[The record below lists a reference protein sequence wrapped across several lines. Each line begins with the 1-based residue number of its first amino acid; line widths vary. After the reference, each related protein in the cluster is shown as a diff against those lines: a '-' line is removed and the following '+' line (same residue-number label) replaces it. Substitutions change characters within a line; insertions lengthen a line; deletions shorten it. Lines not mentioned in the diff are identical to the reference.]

1 MNICQKCNNPIPSTL
16 TIGGRV
22 FDLSKRHYCTSCFK
36 FTERKCEGDMTPKA
50 SYQSERFCPKC
61 QRVRPII
68 DFLYLKRQRRYMWRC
83 RDCSAEIQAQKIKEF
98 KRKCMEYK
106 GGSCKSCGYNKC
118 TTALDFHHR
127 NADEKEF
134 NIGSIWFRGFDKAKV
149 ELDKCDLL
157 CSNCHRELHD
167 NLSRA

>member
-1 MNICQKCNNPIPSTL
+1 
-16 TIGGRV
+16 
-22 FDLSKRHYCTSCFK
+22 
-36 FTERKCEGDMTPKA
+36 
-50 SYQSERFCPKC
+50 
-61 QRVRPII
+61 
-68 DFLYLKRQRRYMWRC
+68 
-83 RDCSAEIQAQKIKEF
+83 
-98 KRKCMEYK
+98 MEYK

-127 NADEKEF
+127 TADEKEF